1 MRTVK
6 ALASIKLRITVYMY
20 MQEYTPTLE
29 IQVKSN
35 KGQCGILIFVE
46 AFNWTL
52 KLHLFIFVFEW

>member
-1 MRTVK
+1 
-6 ALASIKLRITVYMY
+6 MY

-46 AFNWTL
+46 AFRWTL
-52 KLHLFIFVFEW
+52 NKATSIYLYLSLNG

>member
-1 MRTVK
+1 
-6 ALASIKLRITVYMY
+6 MY

-46 AFNWTL
+46 AFRWTL
-52 KLHLFIFVFEW
+52 KLHLFIFVFEWLKHCIDCSFSTM

>member
-1 MRTVK
+1 
-6 ALASIKLRITVYMY
+6 MY

-46 AFNWTL
+46 AFRWTL
-52 KLHLFIFVFEW
+52 KLHLFILYLSLNG